1 MRERERPFKRARC
14 FRDIQRDTKSRTNY
28 YKFDSQTCFIFTV
41 SVGEFRNCGKNSVCC
56 SPYRFIVSLNFSC
69 LRFISRF
76 FPLVGKI
83 FLYVDSRNETFTWK
97 ASEDAGGVGIQDET
111 AVALVEEEER
121 GGEPR
126 LTDGGVGGGGENK
139 DKVLMVQTAAA
150 TSHGCFGPCT
160 RDATVS
166 HGLDMSLIS
175 LLTHSL
181 IVPIIIS
188 RPGPPLTP

>member
-1 MRERERPFKRARC
+1 MGLSPGERAR
-14 FRDIQRDTKSRTNY
+14 TRT
-28 YKFDSQTCFIFTV
+28 C
-41 SVGEFRNCGKNSVCC
+41 
-56 SPYRFIVSLNFSC
+56 
-69 LRFISRF
+69 
-76 FPLVGKI
+76 
-83 FLYVDSRNETFTWK
+83 
-97 ASEDAGGVGIQDET
+97 IQDET

-126 LTDGGVGGGGENK
+126 LTDDGGGENK

-150 TSHGCFGPCT
+150 TSHGCYGFGPCT

>member
-14 FRDIQRDTKSRTNY
+14 FRDRGIQSPERTIT
-28 YKFDSQTCFIFTV
+28 KFDSQTCFIFTV
-41 SVGEFRNCGKNSVCC
+41 SVGEFRNCGKNSVFC

-111 AVALVEEEER
+111 AVALRWLRKRKEAANR
-121 GGEPR
+121 G
-126 LTDGGVGGGGENK
+126 
-139 DKVLMVQTAAA
+139 
-150 TSHGCFGPCT
+150 
-160 RDATVS
+160 
-166 HGLDMSLIS
+166 
-175 LLTHSL
+175 
-181 IVPIIIS
+181 
-188 RPGPPLTP
+188 